1 MNIHLLVGE
10 KMKIYF
16 NLIWMENSTLG
27 NISNRIEQQLPKI
40 GQQRVLEIDA
50 YESYV
55 TLQ

>member
-1 MNIHLLVGE
+1 MIHLLVAE

-27 NISNRIEQQLPKI
+27 NISNRIEQPLPKI